1 MKDAVYESRLV
12 YSIDTLPPFYGKA
25 KASVDFQ
32 KMFYSIDVFED
43 WKKVSGNTSLEFDDF
58 SKAEIVNGFVLSKR
72 EKEQLAILV
81 FKKNDNSFVLIRTNQ
96 LPVLDDFFRY
106 ANHISKILKIEY
118 VLRAK
123 DELNIIE
130 TRFKDF
136 STANDAI
143 IFQLLAVDRFIV
155 AANKGAAIF
164 SIQRPTLPKKVSP
177 KPLLTLGVSV
187 ISGGM
192 IGVLFVLVSNAVRKR
207 RERLAKA

>member
-106 ANHISKILKIEY
+106 ANHIS
-118 VLRAK
+118 
-123 DELNIIE
+123 
-130 TRFKDF
+130 
-136 STANDAI
+136 
-143 IFQLLAVDRFIV
+143 
-155 AANKGAAIF
+155 
-164 SIQRPTLPKKVSP
+164 
-177 KPLLTLGVSV
+177 
-187 ISGGM
+187 
-192 IGVLFVLVSNAVRKR
+192 
-207 RERLAKA
+207 